1 VVSDKLKEQADTD
14 PWKRTPPWILPEDGD
29 PIDRLW
35 KLYAQAR
42 VEPDRM
48 KRIALMWEIQKIH
61 IDDGPFFYGQ
71 VANYPRLVLVRDGL
85 KNVPTRENLALGG
98 WVNPWIPPSPAVY
111 DPETYFWDKPDEHA

>member
-35 KLYAQAR
+35 KLYAQAP

-48 KRIALMWEIQKIH
+48 KRIALMWEIQKVH

-71 VANYPRLVLVRDGL
+71 VANYPRIVLVRDGL

-98 WVNPWIPPSPAVY
+98 WVNPWILPSPAVY